1 MNIISCSLRYSLGN
15 PPEICPQNI
24 HRRKHSLSLYSY
36 TTNKSRKDEHAHI
49 GLGEIGEEGFK
60 VFVTH
65 PKIRDL
71 PLILETPA
79 DKTRGHK
86 ENIEVAKSFMT
97 P

>member
-1 MNIISCSLRYSLGN
+1 
-15 PPEICPQNI
+15 
-24 HRRKHSLSLYSY
+24 
-36 TTNKSRKDEHAHI
+36 
-49 GLGEIGEEGFK
+49 LGEIGEEGFK